1 MRGVDPIR
9 SVGELVRLSDGAVWP
24 LTLPITL
31 IGSGSQC
38 DVPLTE
44 GPELMCA
51 LALTPA
57 GLSLRSWNPDVTRV
71 DGVATAAALLT
82 DGRELGIGTDEFR
95 LSWKPIVRT
104 DDAELRDQLRIGREK
119 FRTERKTI
127 EAEHTLRAKRLD
139 KDAGRLREG
148 ERALAA
154 ERIRVRAIY
163 RRCILRIK
171 TKWSAERDSA
181 SLERA
186 NHESSEARF
195 RQFAERQRAE
205 LDRLA
210 EQLAGDKAR
219 VQAAWE
225 LVAEGQ
231 RRAIE
236 DRSQAEEWLARQRE
250 ALDLRAKMFGEQR
263 RLREANREIPDAR
276 QPALS
281 AEITGLETRATNLR
295 LAIAALEAKRDS
307 TAAEGVLSF
316 APVALEPTRLSRGT
330 SQRADSLLTELQER
344 ERELARERQIQSHLR
359 EELDTRACDLADQR
373 AILVEQIAALT
384 AARGLWHTAESQ
396 TVDELHALAIGVRS
410 GEQSLDQRERDL
422 YAAERRR
429 RSDDHALVELRF
441 KLENWQV
448 ALAAKEASVQSEA
461 DRLGDQSSA
470 KQEQMDRW
478 EATLGDTAASWA
490 ELRRREVEFLRAEL
504 DRLALAR
511 AEHAAAAADAR
522 QLHAELT
529 AQLVEIAARDLARTG
544 DKRGTTRR
552 VRVLEKR
559 WQAHFRREEIRLVR
573 TEDRLRREREELD
586 DRDRRVRW
594 EADSVLTQGR
604 TDAVARIEFDRDRLA
619 AERRLHEARGEAE
632 LETHLR
638 FRTEDDARRL
648 RGEIA
653 KMAQSILTANLTP
666 PDEPDAIILPLKL
679 VRAA

>member
-57 GLSLRSWNPDVTRV
+57 GLALRSWNPDETRV

-82 DGRELGIGTDEFR
+82 DGRELSIGAHDFR
-95 LSWKPIVRT
+95 LTWKPIIRAG
-104 DDAELRDQLRIGREK
+104 DAELREQLRVGREK
-119 FRTERKTI
+119 FRTERKKI
-127 EAEHTLRAKRLD
+127 ESEHTLRAKRLD
-139 KDAGRLREG
+139 KDAGRLREA

-181 SLERA
+181 ILERA
-186 NHESSEARF
+186 NHESAEVRF
-195 RQFAERQRAE
+195 RAFAERRRVE
-205 LDRLA
+205 LDRLS

-231 RRAIE
+231 RRAIA
-236 DRSQAEEWLARQRE
+236 DRSRAEEWLGRQRE
-250 ALDLRAKMFGEQR
+250 ALDLKAKMSDEQQ

-276 QPALS
+276 QPALI
-281 AEITGLETRATNLR
+281 AEITGLEMRATNLR
-295 LAIAALEAKRDS
+295 QSIAALETKRES
-307 TAAEGVLSF
+307 TAGSRVESF
-316 APVALEPTRLSRGT
+316 AAVALEPTRVSRG
-330 SQRADSLLTELQER
+330 SAQQADRLLTELQER
-344 ERELARERQIQSHLR
+344 ERELARERQIQSQLR
-359 EELDTRACDLADQR
+359 GELETRASDLADQR

-396 TVDELHALAIGVRS
+396 TVDELHALAVGVRF
-410 GEQSLDQRERDL
+410 GEQSLDEREREL

-429 RSDDHALVELRF
+429 RSDDHALVEWRF

-461 DRLGDQSSA
+461 DRLGEQLAA
-470 KQEQMDRW
+470 KQTQMDRW
-478 EATLGDTAASWA
+478 EASLGDTAASWA

-504 DRLALAR
+504 DGLALAR
-511 AEHAAAAADAR
+511 ADHAAAAAEAR
-522 QLHAELT
+522 RLHAELT
-529 AQLVEIAARDLARTG
+529 AQLVEVAARDLARAG

-586 DRDRRVRW
+586 DRDRRVRR
-594 EADSVLTQGR
+594 EADSVLARGR

-632 LETHLR
+632 LETLLR
-638 FRTEDDARRL
+638 FRTEEDSRRL

-653 KMAQSILTANLTP
+653 RMAQSILTANLTP
-666 PDEPDAIILPLKL
+666 PDEPNAVILPLKL
-679 VRAA
+679 ARAA